1 MAEENEPPEEK
12 KKKKHFEIKS
22 EKVRQA
28 SEFISNRWVEFGSGA
43 LMILGI
49 IFTFFYHHFGSIL
62 VGLAVGMCFYDG
74 ISSYF
79 VNLGARYTAQ
89 GLFKTLMVIGT
100 ALFLLLI
107 APGFLI
113 AMAAAFGIV
122 ALIRWGMKGKTKF

>member
-1 MAEENEPPEEK
+1 MAEENKPPETEK
-12 KKKKHFEIKS
+12 KKKLFEIKS
-22 EKVRQA
+22 DKVREA
-28 SEFISNRWVEFGSGA
+28 SEFISNRWVEFGSAA

-49 IFTFFYHHFGSIL
+49 IFTFFYHHFGSVL

-79 VNLGARYTAQ
+79 AHLGERYTAQ

-100 ALFLLLI
+100 VLFLLLI

-113 AMAAAFGIV
+113 AAAAAYGIV
-122 ALIRWGMKGKTKF
+122 ALVRWGMRPKT